1 LIDSTY
7 ETGGDMIADPYD
19 DDVFWRCGSYF
30 NGAVAVMCVSKST
43 DCGMTW
49 TLSELTDTY
58 GTTNTIALDPQN
70 SNIVYAGGYEG
81 VFKTTDNGTT
91 WTFMSDTVLMD
102 VVDIEV
108 HPTNTDTVLAVTRFG
123 VYKSID
129 AGSTWEHIG
138 SSLVNAVVIDHM
150 NPDQVYIA
158 TDSGVYLGTYDGGW
172 TIMSEGLDDSLITSI
187 AINPDNYLF
196 CGTDASAVFRWDIG
210 TGIEE
215 YTASSL
221 SGIQVFPNPTN
232 RQTTVTYHIAFESD
246 VSLSV
251 YDVQGRLIR
260 MLHRGRQTAGS
271 HSVLW
276 NGRDAHGKIVTPGVY
291 FCKVS
296 TDRGAWTEK
305 LVLLH

>member
-1 LIDSTY
+1 
-7 ETGGDMIADPYD
+7 MIADPYD

-43 DCGMTW
+43 DCGITW

-58 GTTNTIALDPQN
+58 GTTNTLALDPLN
-70 SNIVYAGGYEG
+70 TDIVYAGGYEG

-91 WTFMSDTVLMD
+91 WTLMSDTLLMD
-102 VVDIEV
+102 VVDIAV

-123 VYKSID
+123 VYKSTD
-129 AGSTWEHIG
+129 AGSTWDHIG
-138 SSLVNAVVIDHM
+138 SSLVNGVVIDHM

-158 TDSGVYLGTYDGGW
+158 TDSGVYQGTYDGGW
-172 TIMSEGLDDSLITSI
+172 TIMNQGLDDSLITSI

-196 CGTDASAVFRWDIG
+196 CGTDASAVFRWEIE

-215 YTASSL
+215 YAVTSL
-221 SGIQVFPNPTN
+221 PGIHVFPNPTS
-232 RQTTVTYHIAFESD
+232 RQTTITYHIGHESE
-246 VSLSV
+246 VSITV

-260 MLHRGRQTAGS
+260 MLHRGRQTAGT

-276 NGRDAHGKIVTPGVY
+276 NGRDTRGFAVPSGVY
-291 FCKVS
+291 LCRLSAGEETKVQ
-296 TDRGAWTEK
+296 K
-305 LVLLH
+305 LILVQ